1 MKSKQQFPFL
11 GFGLGLRPE
20 HYQEILELKPDVDW
34 FEIITE
40 NYLIPGGKPLYFL
53 AKLCENYP
61 VVMHGVSLS
70 IGSTDPLDKAYLK
83 QVKAL
88 AERTKSIWISD
99 HLCWTGVKGL
109 NMHDLLPIP
118 YTREAIKHIV
128 GRITAVQ
135 EFLGRRILIENVS
148 SYLTY
153 VQSEMTEWDF
163 IAEIAKEADCFILL
177 DVNNI
182 YVSSINHEFD
192 PLDYINAIPTERVV
206 QIHLAGHSNH
216 GHYIIDTHD
225 APIIKPVW
233 ELYGKT
239 LARFGQIATMI
250 ERDDNIPPLSDLL
263 EELSQARKI
272 MANTLAKELQT

>member
-1 MKSKQQFPFL
+1 MKNRPLYPYL

-20 HYQEILELKPDVDW
+20 HYEDILKLKPKVDW

-40 NYLIPGGKPLYFL
+40 NYLVPGGKPLYFL
-53 AKLCENYP
+53 DRVRENYP

-70 IGSTDPLDKAYLK
+70 IGSTDALDWEYLH

-88 AERTKSIWISD
+88 AERAEPVWISD

-118 YTREAIKHIV
+118 YTEEAIKHIAA
-128 GRITAVQ
+128 RIIKIQ

-148 SYLTY
+148 SYLSYT
-153 VQSEMTEWDF
+153 QSEMTEWDF
-163 IAEIAKEADCFILL
+163 ISAIAKEADCFILL

-182 YVSSINHEFD
+182 YVSSINHEFNA
-192 PLDYINAIPTERVV
+192 LDYINAIPIDRVV
-206 QIHLAGHSNH
+206 QIHLAGHSNE

-225 APIIKPVW
+225 APIIEPVW
-233 ELYGKT
+233 DLYGKT
-239 LARFGQIATMI
+239 IQRFGQISTMI
-250 ERDDNIPPLSDLL
+250 ERDDNIPPLAELL
-263 EELSQARKI
+263 VELNQARSI
-272 MANTLAKELQT
+272 MANTPIKEALT